1 MRERLRG
8 DRPASGGRGRPPTP
22 RRCRKPSDRRRARR
36 PRAIVAVHSVRDGS
50 GRRPGGRP
58 MRKVGV
64 IGAGMTLFRRRLQET
79 GKEMCF
85 EATKMALDSAG
96 LTRADIDMV
105 VNGTAP
111 DAFDGVHMKGEYL
124 LDGCRGYRKPYTRVF
139 AGGGTG
145 VFSSIAG
152 SWHVA
157 SGLAD
162 SVLVVNEE
170 KMSSC
175 QPHAQSVF
183 GHIWDPILDRPL
195 KPNLVWIFA
204 MEMNRYMTVH
214 GIRYEDIAAVAVKN
228 KRNAVGHPCA
238 QLADPHITV
247 EDVMNSEVMAWPV
260 HRLDI
265 SPPSDGASALVLCS
279 QEFARKHKVESPVWF
294 GGVGWTIDTTFWTD
308 RDLYFPEYLARAA
321 KMAYKQARI
330 DNPRRQIDFA
340 EPYDPFDYKELHHM
354 EGLGLCKKGEAPM
367 LTREGVTQRDGD
379 LPTCPSGGL
388 LGVGNPIAATMGI
401 KVGELYWQLSGQAGS
416 RQIPKEIHTGV
427 TQAWGDLMQFSSVV
441 VMRA

>member
-1 MRERLRG
+1 
-8 DRPASGGRGRPPTP
+8 
-22 RRCRKPSDRRRARR
+22 
-36 PRAIVAVHSVRDGS
+36 
-50 GRRPGGRP
+50 
-58 MRKVGV
+58 MRKAAC
-64 IGAGMTLFRRRLQET
+64 IGAGMTLFRRRLMET
-79 GKEMCF
+79 PKEMCW
-85 EATKMALDSAG
+85 EASRMALDSAG
-96 LTRADIDMV
+96 LTIDDVDAV
-105 VNGTAP
+105 VYGSAP
-111 DAFDGVHMKGEYL
+111 DAFDGIHMKGENV
-124 LDGCRGYRKPYTRVF
+124 LDGCGGKGKPYVRVYT
-139 AGGGTG
+139 GGGTA
-145 VFSSIAG
+145 VFAPIAG
-152 SWHVA
+152 YYHVA
-157 SGLAD
+157 SGMFD
-162 SVLVVNEE
+162 CVLVVNEE

-214 GIRYEDIAAVAVKN
+214 GIDYDDIAAVAVKN
-228 KRNAVGHPCA
+228 KRNAADHPCA

-247 EDVMNSEVMAWPV
+247 DDVKNSEVMAWPV

-265 SPPSDGASALVLCS
+265 SPPSDGASALIVAS
-279 QEFARKHKVESPVWF
+279 EDFVRKHKVESPVWF
-294 GGVGWTIDTTFWTD
+294 SGVGWAIDTTFWTD
-308 RDLYFPEYLARAA
+308 RDLYFPEYLARAS

-330 DNPRRQIDFA
+330 DNPRKQIDFA

-354 EGLGLCKKGEAPM
+354 EGLGLCKKGEAPV

-401 KVGELYWQLSGQAGS
+401 KVGELYWQLSGQAGK
-416 RQIPKEIHTGV
+416 RQIPHEIRTGV
-427 TQAWGDLMQFSSVV
+427 TNAWGDLMQFSSVV